1 MWFRRGMA
9 NLAYYVPWPA
19 LRTFKK
25 SVDTMHPVCAQV
37 FHEKKAAFDEG
48 GIAALA
54 NTASGGRDLTTLLSK
69 PNDTCYFYIFLTVSD
84 SASQC

>member
-1 MWFRRGMA
+1 M
-9 NLAYYVPWPA
+9 PWPA

-69 PNDTCYFYIFLTVSD
+69 LIDARTILQSSD
-84 SASQC
+84 SF